1 MKKNIFLSLFLAIVT
16 LFNCFA
22 CSSPPTGLFDAD
34 YKFID
39 STALNK
45 LTNDINSA
53 EYGNSVDY
61 GKGYL
66 IEMSLSATTH
76 GSEHTVSF
84 SLKTKDVDGEFRAI
98 GTYAKVKDGVTTKR
112 NVYFADGV
120 VYVDETIT
128 QNGEETK
135 DKYTITETF
144 IAYLYSATESAINF
158 ASPLAMIELKNQFT
172 DATISVEFGETL
184 TKAKIAKVNKVA
196 TEPTFNTYFV
206 FDLSYELIAVKV
218 CFNLTQANS
227 RSDTTLT
234 ITDYKGTISKPNNLS
249 EYL

>member
-1 MKKNIFLSLFLAIVT
+1 
-16 LFNCFA
+16 
-22 CSSPPTGLFDAD
+22 
-34 YKFID
+34 
-39 STALNK
+39 
-45 LTNDINSA
+45 
-53 EYGNSVDY
+53 
-61 GKGYL
+61 
-66 IEMSLSATTH
+66 
-76 GSEHTVSF
+76 VSF
-84 SLKTKDVDGEFRAI
+84 SLKTKDVDGEFRAT

-120 VYVDETIT
+120 VYVDETVT

-135 DKYTITETF
+135 DKYTIAETF

-218 CFNLTQANS
+218 YFNLTQANS

-234 ITDYKGTISKPNNLS
+234 ITDYKGTISTPNNLS